1 MAEKKKRKKLKKKDS
16 QLLIRINGDDRERF
30 IQLCEQM
37 DSSAAREIR
46 NFIRQFTAEQERKN
60 LK

>member
-1 MAEKKKRKKLKKKDS
+1 MVEKKKRKKLRKKDS